1 MALHNTD
8 SKNRSCPHCG
18 GWLYWDFEDE
28 EWRCIGCGRRPE
40 RPISTTETPAPGPE
54 NKAPKRIAWWPKK
67 ITFGRRQILFFIKNL
82 PQLRKG
88 HLNIAIE
95 IEARLEKCG
104 LDGLVLLAIECWGES
119 EASMANYFR
128 MPEWSIRK
136 RAKNALR
143 YISGW
148 KRKKQSYKEFLR
160 QKLAV

>member
-1 MALHNTD
+1 M
-8 SKNRSCPHCG
+8 
-18 GWLYWDFEDE
+18 
-28 EWRCIGCGRRPE
+28 
-40 RPISTTETPAPGPE
+40 
-54 NKAPKRIAWWPKK
+54 
-67 ITFGRRQILFFIKNL
+67 
-82 PQLRKG
+82 
-88 HLNIAIE
+88 NIAIE